1 MQAKET
7 SSAFPTPLVVK
18 HAWKMQLE
26 KVERVASSYLVA
38 KHA

>member
-1 MQAKET
+1 MSDASRGE
-7 SSAFPTPLVVK
+7 ARM
-18 HAWKMQLE
+18 KMQIE